1 MHRENSLPLQNN
13 NLLHLEYI
21 LLPHSD
27 HNLHLLNI
35 LRELKITA
43 PCEGVETAEQ
53 CRYLIRMGCQK
64 VQGFYFSKPVPVE
77 QFYHTYQ
84 ALNGCY
90 AIRAELAAQQ

>member
-1 MHRENSLPLQNN
+1 MLKLDRKFLAEEEPLRSRNSVIMPG
-13 NLLHLEYI
+13 
-21 LLPHSD
+21 
-27 HNLHLLNI
+27 LLNI
-35 LRELKITA
+35 LRELNITA
-43 PCEGVETAEQ
+43 LCEGVETAEQ

-90 AIRAELAAQQ
+90 AIRAESAAQQ